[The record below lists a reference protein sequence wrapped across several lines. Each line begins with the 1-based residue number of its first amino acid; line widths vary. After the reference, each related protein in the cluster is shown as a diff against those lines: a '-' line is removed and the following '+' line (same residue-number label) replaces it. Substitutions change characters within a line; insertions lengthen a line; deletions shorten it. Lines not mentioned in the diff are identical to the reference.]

1 MKKGRYALRQP
12 QGEQGGAM
20 RMQLVDLMGRTMPP
34 RPWAEGEN
42 IPWNEREFSARMLH
56 EHLSQ
61 AHDAASR
68 RETIIERQVG
78 WIHGT
83 LLSGK
88 ATTVLDLGCGPGLY
102 TNRLGRLGHT
112 CVGIDYSPTSI
123 EYAQERAAEEQLA
136 CRYELRDIRG
146 GSYGAGHGLA
156 MLIYGELNV
165 FPRETAAGILREMNM
180 SLMEGG
186 TLLLEV
192 HTLAAV
198 QALGE
203 REAEWYTAD
212 YGVFGDVPYLCLTEY
227 FWHAEI
233 QAATTRYYV
242 VDAASAVM
250 TRYAQTMQAY
260 TEEEYRALLGNCG
273 FGKVA
278 FHTGLASDGELEQ
291 PGLQVITASRG

>member
-1 MKKGRYALRQP
+1 MTKGGYVLRQHR
-12 QGEQGGAM
+12 GEQGGAM
-20 RMQLVDLMGRTMPP
+20 RMQLVDLIGRTMPP
-34 RPWAEGEN
+34 GPWAEGEN
-42 IPWNEREFSARMLH
+42 IPWNEPEFSARMLR

-78 WIHGT
+78 WIHET
-83 LLSGK
+83 LLRGK

-102 TNRLGRLGHT
+102 TSRLGRLGHT
-112 CVGIDYSPTSI
+112 CVGIDYSRASI
-123 EYAQERAAEEQLA
+123 AYAQERAAEEQLA
-136 CRYELRDIRG
+136 CRYELRDIRS
-146 GSYGAGHGLA
+146 GSYGAGYGLA

-165 FPRETAAGILREMNM
+165 FPRKTAAEILRGINT

-192 HTLAAV
+192 HTSAAV
-198 QALGE
+198 RAMGE
-203 REAEWYTAD
+203 RGAEWYTAD
-212 YGVFGDVPYLCLTEY
+212 HGVFGDVPYLCLTEC

-242 VDAASAVM
+242 ADAASAVV

-260 TEEEYRALLGNCG
+260 TEEEYRALLGSCG
-273 FGKVA
+273 FGQVT
-278 FHTGLASDGELEQ
+278 FHTGLAGDGELEQ